1 MPISHNIQ
9 PQPISDDEFGS
20 LDYEVMELAF
30 AVHHDFGKLCNE
42 KPYQN
47 ELAHRCG
54 ESGFAPVST
63 EEKIVVS
70 HGDFEKEYYIDL
82 LIRNAAVYELKTV
95 SALTGEH
102 HKQVL
107 NYLLLVG
114 LRHGKLV
121 NMRPPSVESRF
132 ATTRLTPERR
142 CVFTVRDQ
150 QWQNLD
156 EDSRWL
162 RDTMVELL
170 SDWGAFLSVDLF
182 YEALV
187 HYRGGKD
194 KVVQLIEL
202 TSNGRPLGKQK
213 AHLLN
218 PGIAFRI
225 SAVTEDIAS
234 YECHLRRFLRLTS
247 LRAIQWINMNHHDI
261 EFRTLLQ

>member
-1 MPISHNIQ
+1 MPITHNIR
-9 PQPISDDEFGS
+9 PQPISDDEFGA
-20 LDYEVMELAF
+20 LDYEIMELAF
-30 AVHHDFGKLCNE
+30 GVQHDFGKLCNE

-47 ELAHRCG
+47 ELVHRC
-54 ESGFAPVST
+54 ESKGIAPIST

-70 HGDFEKEYYIDL
+70 HRDFVKEYYIDAL
-82 LIRNAAVYELKTV
+82 VRDAAVYELKTV

-132 ATTRLTPERR
+132 VTTRLTPERR
-142 CVFTVRDQ
+142 YLFTIQDQ
-150 QWQNLD
+150 QWQELD

-162 RDTMVELL
+162 KDTMVELL
-170 SDWGAFLSVDLF
+170 DDWGAFLSVDLF

-187 HYRGGKD
+187 YYRGGKD

-202 TSNGRPLGKQK
+202 THDGRQLGRQK
-213 AHLLN
+213 AHLLS
-218 PGIAFRI
+218 PLIAFKI
-225 SAVTEDIAS
+225 SAVTEEVSS
-234 YECHLRRFLRLTS
+234 YEGHLRRFLRLTS
-247 LRAIQWINMNHHDI
+247 LRAVQWINMNHHNI
-261 EFRTLLQ
+261 EFRTLLR